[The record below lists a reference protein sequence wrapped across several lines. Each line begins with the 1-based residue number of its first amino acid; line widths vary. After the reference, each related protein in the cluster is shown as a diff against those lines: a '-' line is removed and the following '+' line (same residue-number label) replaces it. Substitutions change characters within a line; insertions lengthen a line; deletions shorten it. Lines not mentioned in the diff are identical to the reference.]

1 MSQPK
6 VLGPAAT
13 AGITAAALPVTGQS
27 VVSIALIGV
36 GLVVSGALLIRSSRL
51 RRDTN

>member
-13 AGITAAALPVTGQS
+13 MGATAAALPVTGS
-27 VVSIALIGV
+27 PVVTLFVV
-36 GLVVSGALLIRSSRL
+36 GAVMVVAGLLLIRASRL
-51 RRDTN
+51 RRDPF